1 MIFVITAISIGTIG
15 SDITEIEC
23 GQVLQREG
31 YNDAITKRDRVKS
44 GVTALSNVHT
54 TGRDCA

>member
-15 SDITEIEC
+15 SDIAEIEC
-23 GQVLQREG
+23 GQVLQRG
-31 YNDAITKRDRVKS
+31 YNDAITKRDRVS